1 MTMTDQSNKDAGT
14 IAALMVR
21 FREVRLPRTQ
31 RLLEKVNAGQKLDDG
46 DIEFLKRVHSDSSN
60 VHALIQRNPEYLS
73 LVTRFI
79 DLYSEII
86 SKAVELEK

>member
-1 MTMTDQSNKDAGT
+1 MKDQSNLDAGT

-21 FREVRLPRTQ
+21 FNDVRLPRAQ
-31 RLLEKVNAGQKLDDG
+31 GLLEKVNAGQKLDDG
-46 DIEFLKRVHSDSSN
+46 DIDFLKRVYNDSRN
-60 VHALIQRNPEYLS
+60 LRPLIERNPGYLS
-73 LVTRFI
+73 MISKFI

>member
-1 MTMTDQSNKDAGT
+1 MKDQSKTDAGT

-31 RLLEKVNAGQKLDDG
+31 DLLEKVNAGQKLDDG
-46 DIEFLKRVHSDSSN
+46 DIDFLKRIYNDSKN
-60 VHALIQRNPEYLS
+60 LHALVERNPDYLA
-73 LVTRFI
+73 LITRYI

-86 SKAVELEK
+86 VKAVELEK

>member
-1 MTMTDQSNKDAGT
+1 MKDQSNRDAGT

-21 FREVRLPRTQ
+21 FREARLPRTQ
-31 RLLEKVNAGQKLDDG
+31 GLLEKVNSGHKLDDT
-46 DIEFLKRVHSDSSN
+46 DIAFLKRVYNDSRN
-60 VHALIQRNPEYLS
+60 LRPLIERNPDYLS
-73 LVTRFI
+73 MITKYI

>member
-1 MTMTDQSNKDAGT
+1 MKDKSNMDAGT

-31 RLLEKVNAGQKLDDG
+31 ALLEKVNAGQKLDDA
-46 DIEFLKRVHSDSSN
+46 DIDFLKRVYNGSRSLQP
-60 VHALIQRNPEYLS
+60 LIERNPDYLS
-73 LVTRFI
+73 MITKYV
-79 DLYSEII
+79 DLYSEIV